1 VGREEKLEH
10 MKAYCKIHLG
20 TKNNLGILHLLM
32 RRWGGGGAKGRNW
45 KEGAPFLNGIHCEP
59 SRILFAPWG

>member
-1 VGREEKLEH
+1 

-20 TKNNLGILHLLM
+20 TKNNLGILHFLM
-32 RRWGGGGAKGRNW
+32 RRGGGGVAERKERDW